1 MAEGRRR
8 TSIDEVTVMIPLAVW
23 GLRRELL
30 LVLISELMPGLNL
43 FPIWVAVVV
52 YLRFC
57 SA

>member
-1 MAEGRRR
+1 
-8 TSIDEVTVMIPLAVW
+8 MIPLAVW